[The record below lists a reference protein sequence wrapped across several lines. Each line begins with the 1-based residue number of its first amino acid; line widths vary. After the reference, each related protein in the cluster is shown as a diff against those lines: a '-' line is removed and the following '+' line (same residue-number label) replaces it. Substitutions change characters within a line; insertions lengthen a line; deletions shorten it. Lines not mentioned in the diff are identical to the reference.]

1 MLMVQSENLIPAIRS
16 MAGAILHLDAKINM
30 QETTAASAIVIWI
43 IMEFSLIAKV
53 GKLFIFQKNDLI
65 FISVPIFFS

>member
-1 MLMVQSENLIPAIRS
+1 MVQLERLTPAIKS

-30 QETTAASAIVIWI
+30 QETAAAYAIVNWI

-53 GKLFIFQKNDLI
+53 GKLFIFQKN
-65 FISVPIFFS
+65 